1 MYNDGPTSSTLVQ
14 HCTNVIQMFC
24 VYWKEIF
31 HLITSFNLTDKPGE
45 PGVPEITEI
54 RKETCELSWQAPS
67 SDGGAPI
74 TGYVV
79 ERRTGIHWIPMK
91 EKATTT
97 AYTVKG
103 LKEGNKYEFR
113 VVAENKAGQG
123 VPSKSSAQITTKDP
137 WSEY

>member
-1 MYNDGPTSSTLVQ
+1 M
-14 HCTNVIQMFC
+14 
-24 VYWKEIF
+24 
-31 HLITSFNLTDKPGE
+31 TSFTITDKPGE

-97 AYTVKG
+97 SYTVKG

-137 WSEY
+137 WSEYRCIAWTVSIS